1 MGIILGV
8 IFHFIG
14 GFASGSFYMPYK
26 KVKGWSWENFW
37 IIGGLFSWLIVPPL
51 AAYLTIPGFMDI
63 IKGAG
68 GSVLGTTFLMGLL
81 WGIGG
86 LTYGLGVRYLGVS
99 LGSSIILGLCSIFGA
114 IVPSIY
120 YYFNPKTGKDTIT
133 YLGGTTWGQLVILGL
148 ILCIIGIVICG
159 KAGGMKDKEMG
170 EAKVDASGSEF
181 KLTKGLILAVISGV
195 LSACFSFGI
204 EAGTSMGK
212 VANDAWVA
220 ANPGQGEFL
229 FRNNVIFV
237 VILWGGLTTNFI
249 WCMILNARNKSF
261 GDYTNKK
268 SPLLRNYLLCALGG
282 TMWFLQF
289 FFYGMGESKM
299 GNGAS
304 SWILHMSFIIL
315 VANMWGLVLKEW
327 KNVSK
332 KTTITI
338 TVGILTIILSILLVG
353 LGNNKKPTSS
363 IKKDSISN
371 AVRVNDAGQMEVDFS
386 NNEHI
391 KDVQLADAVTGLVV
405 YTSTLTEP
413 KLLIDVKGMAKG
425 DYVLKYLVDG
435 HWSPGDR
442 LSIK

>member
-1 MGIILGV
+1 MGVLLGV
-8 IFHFIG
+8 IFHFVG

-26 KVKGWSWENFW
+26 KVKGWSWESFW
-37 IIGGLFSWLIVPPL
+37 IVGGLFSWLIVPPL

-63 IKGAG
+63 IKGTDSG
-68 GSVLGTTFLMGLL
+68 VLGTTYLMGLL

-99 LGSSIILGLCSIFGA
+99 LGSSIILGLCSFFGA

-120 YYFNPKTGKDTIT
+120 YYFNPKVGKDTIAD
-133 YLGGTTWGQLVILGL
+133 LFGTSWGQMVMLGL
-148 ILCIIGIVICG
+148 LLCIVGIVICG
-159 KAGGMKDKEMG
+159 KAGGMKDKDLG
-170 EAKVDASGSEF
+170 KTGVDAAGSEF

-204 EAGTSMGK
+204 EAGSSMGAT
-212 VANDAWVA
+212 ANELWKAG
-220 ANPGQGEFL
+220 NPAQGEFL

-261 GDYTNKK
+261 GDYTNKRT
-268 SPLLRNYLLCALGG
+268 PLIKNYLLCALGG

-315 VANMWGLVLKEW
+315 VANMWGIVLKEW
-327 KNVSK
+327 KGVLPK
-332 KTTITI
+332 TRTTII
-338 TVGILTIILSILLVG
+338 IGIAVIIASVIIVGI
-353 LGNNKKPTSS
+353 GNSMK
-363 IKKDSISN
+363 
-371 AVRVNDAGQMEVDFS
+371 
-386 NNEHI
+386 
-391 KDVQLADAVTGLVV
+391 
-405 YTSTLTEP
+405 
-413 KLLIDVKGMAKG
+413 
-425 DYVLKYLVDG
+425 
-435 HWSPGDR
+435 
-442 LSIK
+442 